1 MFILALLL
9 AALLC
14 LLFETTRGFG
24 LILFIVLCLLNPALL
39 VILMAIGL
47 GIFIYSKL
55 THKPTVFFL
64 PKE

>member
-1 MFILALLL
+1 MFILASML

-14 LLFETTRGFG
+14 LLFDTTRGFG
-24 LILFIVLCLLNPALL
+24 LILLIVLCLLNPLLL

-47 GIFIYSKL
+47 GIFLYSKL
-55 THKPTVFFL
+55 THKPKTTFL

>member
-9 AALLC
+9 AAFLC

-24 LILFIVLCLLNPALL
+24 LLLFIVLCLLNPALL
-39 VILMAIGL
+39 IILMAIGL
-47 GIFIYSKL
+47 GLFVYSKL
-55 THKPTVFFL
+55 THKPIVFFL